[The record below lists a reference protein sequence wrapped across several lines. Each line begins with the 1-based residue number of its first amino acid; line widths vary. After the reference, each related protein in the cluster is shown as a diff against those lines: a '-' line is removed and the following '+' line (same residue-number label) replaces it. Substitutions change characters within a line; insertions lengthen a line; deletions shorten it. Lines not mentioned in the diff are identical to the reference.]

1 MPKENNNNSISI
13 SNGAIIRV
21 FLIALGFFLVYLLR
35 DVVLVI
41 LTSIVIASFVDL
53 VLQRMGRFNFN
64 RIFSVVLIYVVIFSI
79 LSGLFYIFMPVL
91 LDEISGSIS
100 FVTDYFP
107 STKSL
112 FNFPAETISSAKEIS
127 NQIAQ
132 NLPATEFIQG
142 TKEMISKL
150 SGGFFDTMLVVF
162 GGIFNLI
169 LIIVISFY
177 LSIREKGIEGFLRII
192 IPDHYEDYVLNLW
205 KRAEH
210 RIALWVQ
217 GQFVLSLLIGIL
229 TYLGLMILGVKYA
242 LVLALITAIFEL
254 IPFGMILAVV
264 PAIVFAYTDGG
275 VSLAF
280 WVAGLYIVIHQF
292 ENYLIQ
298 PLVIKKVVGISPLVV
313 ILSLLIGF
321 KLAGFWGLIL
331 AVPMAVAMLEFLD
344 DLEHHKVMAKE
355 VHKT

>member
-1 MPKENNNNSISI
+1 MGKNININITAGTI
-13 SNGAIIRV
+13 WKTIAIL
-21 FLIALGFFLVYLLR
+21 FLFVALYYLR
-35 DVVLVI
+35 DLVLVI
-41 LTSIVIASFVDL
+41 LTSIVVASFVDL
-53 VLQRMGRFNFN
+53 VIQKIGRFNWN
-64 RIFSVVLIYVVIFSI
+64 RTLSVVLIYVVSFSI

-91 LDEISGSIS
+91 LDEISGSAS
-100 FVTDYFP
+100 FMSDYFP
-107 STKSL
+107 SAKSL
-112 FNFPAETISSAKEIS
+112 FNFPAETISGAKEIS
-127 NQIAQ
+127 HQIAQ
-132 NLPATEFIQG
+132 NLPATEFVQG
-142 TKEMISKL
+142 IKEMVGKL
-150 SGGFFDTMLVVF
+150 SGGFFDTMLVIF
-162 GGIFNLI
+162 GGVFNLI

-192 IPDHYEDYVLNLW
+192 IPDHYEDYVLGLW

-264 PAIVFAYTDGG
+264 PAIIFAYTDGG
-275 VSLAF
+275 VPLAL
-280 WVAGLYIVIHQF
+280 WVAGLYIVVHQF

-331 AVPMAVAMLEFLD
+331 AVPMAVAVLEFLD
-344 DLEHHKVMAKE
+344 DLERHKIMAKE

>member
-1 MPKENNNNSISI
+1 MNKNITVNITAGTI
-13 SNGAIIRV
+13 WKTIAIL
-21 FLIALGFFLVYLLR
+21 FLFVALYYLR
-35 DVVLVI
+35 DLVLVI
-41 LTSIVIASFVDL
+41 LTSIVIASFIDL
-53 VLQRMGRFNFN
+53 ILQKVSRFKLN
-64 RIFSVVLIYVVIFSI
+64 RVFGVVLIYVIIFSI

-91 LDEISGSIS
+91 LDEISGSAS
-100 FVTDYFP
+100 LVTNYFP
-107 STKSL
+107 SAKSL
-112 FNFPAETISSAKEIS
+112 FNFPTETISGAKEIS
-127 NQIAQ
+127 YQIAQ

-142 TKEMISKL
+142 TKEMIGKL

-177 LSIREKGIEGFLRII
+177 LSIREKGIESFLRIV
-192 IPDHYEDYVLNLW
+192 IPDHYEDYVLDLW

-264 PAIVFAYTDGG
+264 PAIIFAYTDGG
-275 VSLAF
+275 VSLAL
-280 WVAGLYIVIHQF
+280 WVVGLYVVVQQF
-292 ENYLIQ
+292 ENYLLQ

-313 ILSLLIGF
+313 ILSLLIGA

-344 DLEHHKVMAKE
+344 DFERHKIMAKE
-355 VHKT
+355 VHKNQ